1 MIAADRRTK
10 VFPVWLPERQS
21 RGEPV
26 VRRRSRLH
34 PMAGAMVVA
43 VLLTLPALLYVSQ
56 LTHRAEAGYTIL
68 RLQRELTHLRAEQAR
83 LSSLASVLKSPQRI
97 EHYATTEL
105 GMAPPRHHQLA
116 AITAGPA
123 IAGVEVPAERRG
135 ILHQLTAWFGR
146 SEAEARERP
155 R

>member
-1 MIAADRRTK
+1 MIAPDRRTK
-10 VFPVWLPERQS
+10 VFPVWLPERPT

-43 VLLTLPALLYVSQ
+43 AILTVPALLYVSQ
-56 LTHRAEAGYTIL
+56 HTHQAEAGYTIL
-68 RLQRELTHLRAEQAR
+68 RLQDELTHLRAEHAR
-83 LSSLASVLKSPQRI
+83 LSSLASALKSPQRI

-135 ILHQLTAWFGR
+135 VIQHLTAWFGR
-146 SEAEARERP
+146 SEAEARERT